1 MCVCVFGGVAGF
13 APVHVSSSV
22 AMAAS
27 AFLVLPCTHLV
38 GGKLA
43 NKGES
48 RGTRGAV
55 LTTTRSSRE
64 MVQCAVWQS
73 RKGSIPGFPC
83 SGFLGQRCVVRAV
96 CSSRPTLKKRSLNST
111 LAKASLL
118 VVCFLSAGLRVS
130 VAYCFGA
137 FFFQLGV
144 SWVEGLVEWEL
155 EEIF

>member
-1 MCVCVFGGVAGF
+1 MCVCVCGGAAGF

-27 AFLVLPCTHLV
+27 AFLVSPCTHLV

-48 RGTRGAV
+48 WGRRGAV
-55 LTTTRSSRE
+55 LTTTRSSSE

-83 SGFLGQRCVVRAV
+83 SGFLGQQCVVRSV

-144 SWVEGLVEWEL
+144 FWV
-155 EEIF
+155 